1 MNKLKDYFG
10 LIIAFAG
17 VVGIVLGALSYFA
30 TAEDLQLVQTR
41 LEQKIVAD
49 QQFTVQQQIWAL
61 EERNLKHGAD
71 CSHWPDERDRKQYKE
86 LKAQYEMLNEKQKA
100 MMKK

>member
-1 MNKLKDYFG
+1 MNKIKDYLG
-10 LIIAFAG
+10 MIIAFAA

-30 TAEDLQLVQTR
+30 TAEDLRLVQTR
-41 LEQKIVAD
+41 LDQKIAAD

-71 CSHWPDERDRKQYKE
+71 CSKWPDERDRKQYKE
-86 LKAQYEMLNEKQKA
+86 LKVQLEFLSEKQKA
-100 MMKK
+100 MIRK

>member
-1 MNKLKDYFG
+1 MSKLKDYLG

-17 VVGIVLGALSYFA
+17 VVGIVLGALIYFA
-30 TAEDLQLVQTR
+30 TAEDLQLVQVR

-49 QQFTVQQQIWAL
+49 QQFSVQQQIWAL

-71 CSHWPDERDRKQYKE
+71 CSKWPDERDRKQYKE
-86 LKAQYEMLNEKQKA
+86 LRAQYEMLNEKSKA

>member
-1 MNKLKDYFG
+1 MSKLKDYLG

-30 TAEDLQLVQTR
+30 TAEDLQLVQVR

-49 QQFTVQQQIWAL
+49 QQFSVQQQIWAL

-71 CSHWPDERDRKQYKE
+71 CSKWPDERDRKQYKE
-86 LKAQYEMLNEKQKA
+86 LRAQYEMLNEKSKA

>member
-1 MNKLKDYFG
+1 MNKLKDYLG

-30 TAEDLQLVQTR
+30 TAEDLQLVQVR

-49 QQFTVQQQIWAL
+49 QQFSVQQQIWAL

-71 CSHWPDERDRKQYKE
+71 CSKWPDDRDRKQYKE
-86 LKAQYEMLNEKQKA
+86 LKAQYEMLNEKSKA

>member
-1 MNKLKDYFG
+1 MNRLKDYFG
-10 LIIAFAG
+10 LIIAFAA
-17 VVGIVLGALSYFA
+17 VVGSVLGALSYFA
-30 TAEDLQLVQTR
+30 TAEDLQLVQVR

-71 CSHWPDERDRKQYKE
+71 CSRWPDDRDRKQYKE
-86 LKAQYEMLNEKQKA
+86 LKAQYEMLNEKSKA